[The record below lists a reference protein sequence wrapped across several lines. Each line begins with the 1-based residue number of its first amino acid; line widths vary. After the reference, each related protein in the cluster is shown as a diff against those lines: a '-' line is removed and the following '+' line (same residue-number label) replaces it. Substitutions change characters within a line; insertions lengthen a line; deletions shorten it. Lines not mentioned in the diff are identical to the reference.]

1 MNASFRICKSFLVFP
16 VILSIAGGCAGKS
29 DLSPLDVQR
38 QAFEDLRTE
47 IREVI
52 GNPQRSTEAI
62 ALVDD
67 LEGELTALREKI
79 LARIIRAKQLNANYD
94 TTRAEF
100 DEFFERVNRDIR
112 LNQQRVTKSHRAIL
126 AITTP
131 DEWSQIAKVR
141 TKMMSATIKA
151 NQAI

>member
-1 MNASFRICKSFLVFP
+1 MNALFRICKSFLVFP

-29 DLSPLDVQR
+29 DLSPVDVQK

-62 ALVDD
+62 ALVHD

-141 TKMMSATIKA
+141 TKMMRAIIKA